1 LRAKKGFNT
10 KNRPKKA
17 MVLKIAVDID
27 GVLADQVT
35 PVLKRL
41 NARFNLSLTNKDI
54 MEWDQKI
61 GNTNIKV
68 EIENALL
75 EKEHVLSL
83 SVIQGAIE
91 GMKYLYDNYYETIAT
106 SRPKETEEYT
116 KKWVSSHF
124 KYHVF
129 CNTRGR
135 SKDCVQSDVLID
147 DHIPN
152 IVDFVKENGFG
163 LLFSQPWNQ
172 KRSMIDGIM
181 REGRIFYCEDWK
193 DVVNTVKK
201 LNSAI
206 DKVPT

>member
-1 LRAKKGFNT
+1 
-10 KNRPKKA
+10 
-17 MVLKIAVDID
+17 
-27 GVLADQVT
+27 
-35 PVLKRL
+35 
-41 NARFNLSLTNKDI
+41 
-54 MEWDQKI
+54 
-61 GNTNIKV
+61 
-68 EIENALL
+68 
-75 EKEHVLSL
+75 
-83 SVIQGAIE
+83 
-91 GMKYLYDNYYETIAT
+91 
-106 SRPKETEEYT
+106 
-116 KKWVSSHF
+116 
-124 KYHVF
+124 
-129 CNTRGR
+129 
-135 SKDCVQSDVLID
+135 VQSDVLID